1 MIGERKGY
9 RMIGLVKEN
18 TSNIS
23 NNIISDDIYANE
35 NSKSHSINLQ
45 FQNNEHKRTSKNN
58 KAVRDS
64 AFRAIANNFMSLFG
78 YGDTV
83 QSVNETNFS
92 EVPVNQKPNIGRQ
105 NVSDIMGVHQIRGG
119 ETVAVGTDVED
130 ENPNSGES
138 QIVNSKL
145 EASNS
150 VALLSSGNK
159 SNPSSKT
166 TSKSNGGAASKLAY
180 EKNGDNSQLQ
190 IIAHVSGRPVHAKYS
205 YGKNKFKVAHKI
217 VEQADTMHSGSE
229 KEVAQIPNVPNHNSI
244 IVPSPIIQF
253 RQIPVQMVG
262 KQHQIVYNTPLITKR
277 VIPQTNKI
285 VYQPIYT
292 HNQVEMGSNGLAG
305 SVGHGLVH
313 KNLYSQEAIVGTN
326 NLILGKELPGLY
338 PVGVGTIN
346 ALPNTNS
353 YLGNSI
359 NNQILGFGTPLVG
372 YRSMSHVPSN
382 GFSNIDSNQ
391 SSGAELLDVNQETR
405 LQSSNE
411 AAASSMSHPRNGTV
425 GSVGSAGSVCQP
437 ISSFGLG
444 IPIQVKTL
452 EEDNIK
458 RKENVSS
465 SKQTAQASKQ
475 VLRANNGNFQT
486 LSLTTTT
493 SSDTGS
499 VTMSNHIVNAKAI
512 QERPSNTNLDTTKT
526 TVKENSNAQEK
537 IKSENEHDLHKGFIP
552 QASPVI
558 NYRSTLDYLV
568 TPMVRYRDIASNLKV
583 KTVPPQLSSND
594 ACKYVTTEITGN
606 NGIMSSSNGS
616 NSPRNMNVMGS
627 NEYKETVYTPVAP
640 LLIPNYPVVP
650 SGVGSPGVIEMA
662 NPKINSN
669 INIIP
674 GTVGY
679 AGNSLSKQS
688 QASNTQGSNPING
701 LVPGSSRGGRI
712 FDGGL
717 NSHIYRRAPVGVPQ
731 NLGYRLVRTVKNYV
745 GPSKAP
751 IGGNSIHK
759 ENYTREENLNY
770 RNQNT
775 RKGYVNKMYQYL
787 ADSSQFP
794 PLPKEMYVGDI
805 EFLTRPI
812 SSEPSAIK
820 VKRFPTNSQD
830 GETNVSQVK
839 GSTPGKGREWD
850 SINRG
855 TFCTV
860 YKVRHNEC
868 VAAVK
873 CPQKRIHDSDPLM
886 SRYRCY
892 TEWKLLYR
900 CNRHPNILNLI
911 GGIRINEYEIWLVTE
926 YIRTGD
932 LFKLIHGN
940 GSRSKAFRESVE
952 YRYKVMYQLAD
963 SIRFLHSLSPKIVH
977 KDLKSNNILID
988 ENYNIRICDFGDA
1001 EELHY
1006 NTITCCTAV
1015 TWQYAPPEI
1024 VGCTD
1029 PARPNSNANEKV
1041 DVWSMG
1047 CIFLEI
1053 LCKRTPLQH
1062 ILDKV
1067 DESGKHST
1075 LYNLIHSN
1083 KIEGELKIPPLPDS
1097 LYNLITMCLRPNPD
1111 LRASSKEVFD
1121 YLVNNEKKILKQ
1133 LSYINQY
1140 KLSSGHSIVNNQ
1152 KNDIKALSQLR
1163 AV

>member
-1 MIGERKGY
+1 
-9 RMIGLVKEN
+9 MIGLVKEN

-23 NNIISDDIYANE
+23 NNIASDGIYANE
-35 NSKSHSINLQ
+35 NSKSQSINSQ
-45 FQNNEHKRTSKNN
+45 SQNNERMRASKKN
-58 KAVRDS
+58 KAASDS
-64 AFRAIANNFMSLFG
+64 AFRALANNFMSLFG

-92 EVPVNQKPNIGRQ
+92 EILAEQKSNIGRQ
-105 NVSDIMGVHQIRGG
+105 NVSDIMGIQQSRS
-119 ETVAVGTDVED
+119 ETVALGTDVED
-130 ENPNSGES
+130 ENSPEES
-138 QIVNSKL
+138 RIDNSKQEVGNTAAL
-145 EASNS
+145 LRSDNKLNHSNKVVSNS
-150 VALLSSGNK
+150 SGSAPK
-159 SNPSSKT
+159 M
-166 TSKSNGGAASKLAY
+166 AY
-180 EKNGDNSQLQ
+180 EKNSSHSQLQ

-205 YGKNKFKVAHKI
+205 YGKNKFKVAHTN
-217 VEQADTMHSGSE
+217 VGRADKMHSGSE
-229 KEVAQIPNVPNHNSI
+229 KEGRRISNTPNFNSI
-244 IVPSPIIQF
+244 MVPSPVIQF

-262 KQHQIVYNTPLITKR
+262 QQHQIVYNTPMITQR
-277 VIPQTNKI
+277 VIPQANKI

-292 HNQVEMGSNGLAG
+292 HNQVEMGSNGHAG
-305 SVGHGLVH
+305 SVGHGIAH
-313 KNLYSQEAIVGTN
+313 KNLYSQENFVRTN
-326 NLILGKELPGLY
+326 NIFTGKELPGLY
-338 PVGVGTIN
+338 SAGIGAMNT
-346 ALPNTNS
+346 LPKTNS
-353 YLGNSI
+353 CLSNSL
-359 NNQILGFGTPLVG
+359 NSQIMGFGTPLIG
-372 YRSMSHVPSN
+372 YRSMSHVPNN
-382 GFSNIDSNQ
+382 GFINMDSNQ
-391 SSGAELLDVNQETR
+391 TSGVELLDVNQETR
-405 LQSSNE
+405 LQSSNGV
-411 AAASSMSHPRNGTV
+411 ATSSVDHPRNGTE
-425 GSVGSAGSVCQP
+425 GSMASTGSVCRP
-437 ISSFGLG
+437 TSSFGLG
-444 IPIQVKTL
+444 IPIKVKTL
-452 EEDNIK
+452 DEENIK
-458 RKENVSS
+458 RKEDIYSGKQAAQSS
-465 SKQTAQASKQ
+465 RQ
-475 VLRANNGNFQT
+475 VLRISNGNFQA

-499 VTMSNHIVNAKAI
+499 VTMCNNSVNAKSTL
-512 QERPSNTNLDTTKT
+512 EKKSNISLDVTKSSS
-526 TVKENSNAQEK
+526 KENNNVQEK
-537 IKSENEHDLHKGFIP
+537 TKDENEHDSQKGFIP
-552 QASPVI
+552 QASPVV

-583 KTVPPQLSSND
+583 RTVPPQLSSND
-594 ACKYVTTEITGN
+594 ACKYVTAEASG
-606 NGIMSSSNGS
+606 NGISSSSNGS
-616 NSPRNMNVMGS
+616 NSPRNMNLMGS

-640 LLIPNYPVVP
+640 LPVIPNYPVVP
-650 SGVGSPGVIEMA
+650 GGVGNSGVIE
-662 NPKINSN
+662 I
-669 INIIP
+669 
-674 GTVGY
+674 
-679 AGNSLSKQS
+679 GNSKTNPNFNLMVNGTGYLGNSITKQVPTSK
-688 QASNTQGSNPING
+688 TQGSNPING
-701 LVPGSSRGGRI
+701 VMVPGGSQGGGI

-717 NSHIYRRAPVGVPQ
+717 NSHIYIRAPVGVPQ
-731 NLGYRLVRTVKNYV
+731 NLGYRLVRTAAKNYV
-745 GPSKAP
+745 GTGKVP
-751 IGGNSIHK
+751 IGGGSIHK
-759 ENYTREENLNY
+759 ENYIREENFSHSKN
-770 RNQNT
+770 NNT
-775 RKGYVNKMYQYL
+775 GKGYVNKMYQYL

-794 PLPKEMYVGDI
+794 PLPKEIYVNDI

-812 SSEPSAIK
+812 SSESSSVK
-820 VKRFPTNSQD
+820 VKKLPINSRD
-830 GETNVSQVK
+830 GETNVGQVK

-860 YKVRHNEC
+860 YKVKHGEC

-988 ENYNIRICDFGDA
+988 DNYNIRICDFGDA

-1006 NTITCCTAV
+1006 NVITCCTAV

-1024 VGCTD
+1024 VGCSD

-1067 DESGKHST
+1067 EESCKHST

-1097 LYNLITMCLRPNPD
+1097 LYNLITMCLRPNPE

-1140 KLSSGHSIVNNQ
+1140 KLSSGNLNVNNQ
-1152 KNDIKALSQLR
+1152 KNDKKALSQLR
-1163 AV
+1163 EV